1 MEPMEPLSP
10 PPRRRGGIAAWAVLA
25 AGGAGAASLL
35 ILGLTGHA
43 DLEAAVLAT
52 AITCGVTLLQALRT
66 ERTRAAE
73 VKARLE
79 EPASRPVDSP
89 LPYSTMI
96 EALPDPL
103 LVISAHEPDDLI
115 GRRFVFVNSAAREL
129 LKIQKDVGLLVTVV
143 RDPDVLEVVDEALFA
158 GLTGETAYELG
169 GAQDRVFRAM
179 ARPLEPGPGG
189 QRLALLVLRDETET
203 RRVERT
209 RADFLAN
216 ASHELRTPLASLSG
230 FIETLRGH
238 AREDVGA
245 RDRFLEIMHVQA
257 ERMSRL
263 IDDLMSLSRIELNEH
278 IPPANE
284 VDLTG
289 ALMDVIDAVGPIAN
303 ERGVEIAVKAPPR
316 GRIVVIGDR
325 DQIMQV
331 VQNLVDNAL
340 KYSPAGGVMQVEL
353 EAGLTVEAAMAARRQ
368 QSARLALLTPDHG
381 QGRYAA
387 LRISDCGVGI
397 AREHLPR
404 LTERFYRVE
413 GQKSGEKMGTGLGLA
428 IVKHI
433 VNRHRGGL
441 AVESLEGEGTT
452 FTAYFPQTANGT
464 PESSPREGE
473 TGDASDVVMKVS

>member
-1 MEPMEPLSP
+1 MPLLQPPSP
-10 PPRRRGGIAAWAVLA
+10 LAPRSRATATWAVLL

-35 ILGLTGHA
+35 VLGLTGHA
-43 DLEAAVLAT
+43 DLEAAVLAA
-52 AITCGVTLLQALRT
+52 AITCGITLLQSLRT

-73 VKARLE
+73 VKARLA
-79 EPASRPVDSP
+79 EPASRPVDTP

-158 GLTGETAYELG
+158 GLTGETAYALG

-179 ARPLEPGPGG
+179 ARPMGTGPAD
-189 QRLALLVLRDETET
+189 QRLALLVLRDETEA

-245 RDRFLEIMHVQA
+245 RDRFLEIMQVQA

-278 IPPANE
+278 VPPASE

-289 ALMDVIDAVGPIAN
+289 AVMDVVDAVGPIAR
-303 ERGVEIAVKAPPR
+303 ERGVEIETRVPPR
-316 GRIVVIGDR
+316 GEAVVVGDR

-340 KYSPAGGVMQVEL
+340 KYSPEGGVMQVEL
-353 EAGLTVEAAMAARRQ
+353 ERDLTVDAAMAARRP
-368 QSARLALLTPDHG
+368 QSTRLALLTPDHG

-387 LRISDCGVGI
+387 LRICDSGVGI

-441 AVESLEGEGTT
+441 AVESVEGEGTT
-452 FTAYFPQTANGT
+452 FTAYFPQTAK
-464 PESSPREGE
+464 ESAKSSPPAGE
-473 TGDASDVVMKVS
+473 SGDAPTL